1 MPELLL
7 TAFRNEN
14 PIETSLAVVLLESTP
29 VNVLEE
35 DMRLDLLST
44 IDAKS
49 FRWDSAEQSF
59 EQVFEFRGHSSR
71 NFQVSLLDVL
81 VNVFQVFLK
90 VGGHAHTELI
100 QNGAETV
107 PVHTFAVRKPL
118 NDFRRQVG
126 MCATERV

>member
-1 MPELLL
+1 
-7 TAFRNEN
+7 
-14 PIETSLAVVLLESTP
+14 
-29 VNVLEE
+29 
-35 DMRLDLLST
+35 MRLDLLST

-126 MCATERV
+126 MCATERVWAEILSNIHLGQSKVSNLDVAVLSH